1 MNRLIITIMLILILA
16 LAGCI
21 SAKNGEHQDII
32 NDCIN
37 LCIEAKT
44 SHKNLSK
51 GPCLSDNNP
60 SWMHKNW
67 VCDVAHKPRKEI
79 DNLPE
84 NQCEEFR
91 EGKANHFVEVNEN
104 CEVIRVW

>member
-1 MNRLIITIMLILILA
+1 MNRLILTTMLILILV

-21 SAKNGEHQDII
+21 SAKNEDQKSII
-32 NDCIN
+32 DDCIT
-37 LCIEAKT
+37 LCKEFK
-44 SHKNLSK
+44 SKNMDLSR

-60 SWMHKNW
+60 SWIHKNW

-84 NQCEEFR
+84 NQCKEFR
-91 EGKANHFVEVNEN
+91 EGKAHHFVEVNEN